1 MNDVL
6 KLQADVTALATA
18 EGRKVGTPGHDAAKS
33 YLLERLDS
41 LNLQPYQGDFMELS
55 YKSGGNTFSNL
66 VAVLP
71 GKDQSLKPIL
81 VGAHYDSVISS

>member
-18 EGRKVGTPGHDAAKS
+18 EGRKVGTPWHDAAKS

-41 LNLQPYQGDFMELS
+41 LNLQPYQVDSIELS
-55 YKSGGNTFSNL
+55 YRSGGHTFSNL
-66 VAVLP
+66 VAVIP
-71 GKDQSLKPIL
+71 GKNRSLVTDL
-81 VGAHYDSVISS
+81 GRCALL